1 MDFVTSALLASWV
14 AIALL
19 AFVVAGLIRQVH
31 HLSKS
36 GAGGRGAPSQRVGI
50 EPGRRA
56 PGIGELVG
64 ESRDAVLLFLS
75 DACRTCEQVMA
86 AADDWVERAGG
97 AGPAVRAVYA
107 EPSVTVTESA
117 VPVLADRV
125 DLFEAY
131 DALATP
137 YAVIV
142 DTSGRVARS
151 EPVGSASALLELLN
165 SELPDPVR
173 SS

>member
-1 MDFVTSALLASWV
+1 VDFVTSALLASWI

-31 HLSKS
+31 QLSRA
-36 GAGGRGAPSQRVGI
+36 GANPAGPPARRAGI
-50 EPGRRA
+50 EPGRPA
-56 PGIGELVG
+56 PGIGELAG
-64 ESRDAVLLFLS
+64 TGRTAVLLFLS
-75 DACRTCEQVMA
+75 DTCRTCDQVLEA
-86 AADDWVERAGG
+86 AEGWAGRAGG
-97 AGPAVRAVYA
+97 EGPAVRAVYA
-107 EPSVTVTESA
+107 EQSVTASGSA
-117 VPVLADRV
+117 VPVLAGRV

-142 DTSGRVARS
+142 DAAGRVARS
-151 EPVGSASALLELLN
+151 EPVGSSSALLELLD
-165 SELPDPVR
+165 SELPGPVR

>member
-1 MDFVTSALLASWV
+1 MDFVTSALLASWI

-31 HLSKS
+31 QLSRS
-36 GAGGRGAPSQRVGI
+36 GAGRRGAPSQRVGI
-50 EPGRRA
+50 EPGRLA

-64 ESRDAVLLFLS
+64 DGRNAVLLFLS
-75 DACRTCEQVMA
+75 DTCRTCEQVMA
-86 AADDWVERAGG
+86 VANDWAERAGG
-97 AGPAVRAVYA
+97 DGPVVRAVYA
-107 EPSVTVTESA
+107 EPSVTATNSA

-137 YAVIV
+137 YVVIV
-142 DTSGRVARS
+142 DTSGRVASS
-151 EPVGSASALLELLN
+151 EPVGSASALLELLK
-165 SELPDPVR
+165 SELPGPVR